1 MLPMSGAEQTPA
13 GLCLQEREARMDQL
27 KQHLAKAQNRMKL
40 QADKGQS
47 DREFQVGEQVLLK
60 LQPYVQQSVVHRPF
74 PKLAFKFF
82 EPYEVLER
90 IGKAAYKLDLPV
102 GSLIHPI
109 VHVSQLKPFTPNY
122 TPVFQDLT
130 KLVDLSVHD
139 LLPETILHRRLVKKG
154 NQAIPQ
160 VMIKWRGLPVES
172 ATWEDLNMVKK
183 RFPDAVAWGQ
193 ATSAA
198 GEGVTRVTEQ
208 EA

>member
-1 MLPMSGAEQTPA
+1 
-13 GLCLQEREARMDQL
+13 
-27 KQHLAKAQNRMKL
+27 
-40 QADKGQS
+40 
-47 DREFQVGEQVLLK
+47 
-60 LQPYVQQSVVHRPF
+60 
-74 PKLAFKFF
+74 
-82 EPYEVLER
+82 
-90 IGKAAYKLDLPV
+90 
-102 GSLIHPI
+102 
-109 VHVSQLKPFTPNY
+109 
-122 TPVFQDLT
+122 
-130 KLVDLSVHD
+130 LVDLSVHD

-198 GEGVTRVTEQ
+198 GEGVTRVPEQ